1 MSSVKAELDA
11 GPRLP
16 AEPAGDVRSSE
27 QAPSERVEQ
36 ALDVLDALADRLKDI
51 DKLKEGVAALLVDN
65 RKLKRDN
72 VRLSRALMGKSDGK
86 TEGRVVDHDVMATLE
101 VAQEKARIYQQ
112 QVNDLLEENTELQSR
127 LLELEELNGS
137 MMSMYVSSFQL
148 HATLDVNEVVR
159 VIEEI
164 IVNFVGARAYA
175 VLLAD
180 EEGSFRVVAE
190 EGLDGRLPTH
200 GIRPRGVLAE
210 VVGSLT
216 AYVHTSSRPAR
227 ESILAAVPLAMGKS
241 CVGAILVYSL
251 LSQKDRLLKN
261 DIELFSLLG
270 GHAASAVVSA
280 RLYAKA
286 DRKLKTLEAMLHL
299 LEDSSGEGESE

>member
-1 MSSVKAELDA
+1 MQGKAEPDA
-11 GPRLP
+11 I
-16 AEPAGDVRSSE
+16 AAGDAKTS
-27 QAPSERVEQ
+27 ADKGPAERVEH
-36 ALDVLDALADRLKDI
+36 ALDVLDVLVERLRDV
-51 DKLKEGVAALLVDN
+51 DTLREGVASLLVDN
-65 RKLKRDN
+65 RRLKRDN
-72 VRLSRALMGKSDGK
+72 VRLARALMEKGETGHDAMG
-86 TEGRVVDHDVMATLE
+86 TVD
-101 VAQEKARIYQQ
+101 VAHEKARIAQQ
-112 QVNDLLEENTELQSR
+112 QVSDLLEENTELQSR

-175 VLLAD
+175 VLLTDD
-180 EEGSFRVVAE
+180 EGAFRVVAE
-190 EGLDGRLPTH
+190 EGLDGRLPSH

-227 ESILAAVPLAMGKS
+227 EGILAAVPLAMGKS

-299 LEDSSGEGESE
+299 LEAEPTDE